1 MAQCMTNAIR
11 HIQSSAGWDNVRET
25 ILQLLFGL
33 TAYDV
38 SLLCRVEQLIS
49 IINTKVEE
57 LDGLEHDW
65 CNVVRYN
72 PDCFSTLLIE
82 VNTAIDEV
90 DKAMT
95 FLILSDRNRQ

>member
-1 MAQCMTNAIR
+1 MAHQMTTKIR
-11 HIQSSAGWDNVRET
+11 HIHSSADWDMVRGNIT
-25 ILQLLFGL
+25 RLLFGL
-33 TAYDV
+33 TAYNV
-38 SLLCRVEQLIS
+38 SLLCRVEQLIP
-49 IINTKVEE
+49 IIDAKVEE

-72 PDCFSTLLIE
+72 PDCFSTLLAE

-95 FLILSDRNRQ
+95 FLILADRSN